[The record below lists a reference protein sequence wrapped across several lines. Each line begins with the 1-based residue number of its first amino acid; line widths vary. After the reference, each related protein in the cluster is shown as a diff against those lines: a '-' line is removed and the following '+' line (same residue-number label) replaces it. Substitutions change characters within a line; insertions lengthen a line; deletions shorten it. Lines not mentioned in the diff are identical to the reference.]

1 MLGER
6 EGERPSQSTDFPD
19 TEQGECLRLLDVS
32 LRCSICYGIYDTPL
46 MLRGCGH
53 TFCASCIRGSL
64 DFQEKAGQ
72 PACPGCRHPC
82 DARDLLP
89 CHSLREAADRYRRA
103 RGAIL
108 DLLRPVPPPRASS
121 AELEGAPAPPPAAA
135 PGPPPPAPQ
144 RMRTRSSS
152 KSSEAEAG
160 PGSRGSDGTASP
172 SASSSSSGSE
182 WDVDPA
188 AASEADSSPA
198 KGGRSGGQVPCK
210 RQRTGAGGGSDE
222 VGCVTG
228 SDPEHSRNPGLG
240 GPSPPES
247 DPPKGF
253 VACPICA
260 RRVPAFYINSHVD
273 ACLAR
278 GAGPGD
284 GPGGGGAGDGTRL
297 PAWKGRS
304 FSAAPQEDPLGP
316 QGGRDAPAAPSTAA
330 TGPLPL
336 PPKLVPGLVS
346 DKALRAMLK
355 RVGLP
360 LDGRRADLVAR
371 YGRLRREVE
380 VSNDRGERATYAR
393 LARRVVA
400 AERQVAAATLL
411 QGGGG
416 EGGGGAAP
424 RVLAPAVVDLVGAG
438 PAAPREAVADAGED
452 EDAAAWRE
460 LVEATRRRDE
470 ARRALRAA
478 GGRDDARAVDPGDP
492 DGGVVG
498 GGRGGDV
505 DDGAAPRAAPVANP
519 SPQPAPADQH
529 SSGSPPTD
537 ENETGKEAGQPCSQ
551 PLSCGAELAGSG
563 HAGEGQPLTP
573 LLTQPRTEASH
584 G

>member
-1 MLGER
+1 MLEATPCALGLAWRVLFRPAPGCWIAFEPR
-6 EGERPSQSTDFPD
+6 RVLERPRPQLQQASTSDFNFVAYLCCVEIKHAVCGEATAGPHGLD
-19 TEQGECLRLLDVS
+19 IPTPPCWGSERVRGPPNPPTSPTRNRASVCGCSTSACDAASATASTTPPSCCVAAGTPVSPGPGRVCDQGSAVHRASAC
-32 LRCSICYGIYDTPL
+32 CGIPTTSYT
-46 MLRGCGH
+46 RSH
-53 TFCASCIRGSL
+53 SHHAAVCASCIRGSL

-247 DPPKGF
+247 DPPKVRGRGRHGSG
-253 VACPICA
+253 A
-260 RRVPAFYINSHVD
+260 RQ
-273 ACLAR
+273 
-278 GAGPGD
+278 GAGVLFVGH
-284 GPGGGGAGDGTRL
+284 RL
-297 PAWKGRS
+297 
-304 FSAAPQEDPLGP
+304 EE
-316 QGGRDAPAAPSTAA
+316 
-330 TGPLPL
+330 
-336 PPKLVPGLVS
+336 
-346 DKALRAMLK
+346 
-355 RVGLP
+355 
-360 LDGRRADLVAR
+360 
-371 YGRLRREVE
+371 RE
-380 VSNDRGERATYAR
+380 S
-393 LARRVVA
+393 
-400 AERQVAAATLL
+400 
-411 QGGGG
+411 
-416 EGGGGAAP
+416 
-424 RVLAPAVVDLVGAG
+424 
-438 PAAPREAVADAGED
+438 
-452 EDAAAWRE
+452 
-460 LVEATRRRDE
+460 
-470 ARRALRAA
+470 
-478 GGRDDARAVDPGDP
+478 
-492 DGGVVG
+492 
-498 GGRGGDV
+498 
-505 DDGAAPRAAPVANP
+505 
-519 SPQPAPADQH
+519 
-529 SSGSPPTD
+529 
-537 ENETGKEAGQPCSQ
+537 
-551 PLSCGAELAGSG
+551 
-563 HAGEGQPLTP
+563 
-573 LLTQPRTEASH
+573 
-584 G
+584 